1 MYTVVPATRRQHGV
15 WVGAVIVAL
24 AGCLAWTRSAGID
37 DAYISYR
44 YAFNLVHGQSLV
56 FNAGER
62 VEATSDLLWVLLLAV
77 CQLAGV
83 ALPVAG
89 YLLGALSLLA
99 TVCLTY
105 RLAVRLSLPPLVAGV
120 TTMTVALST
129 DLVAGA
135 TMGLE
140 GGLYTA
146 LLLGVILL
154 CDVTTGWRS
163 PLLAV
168 AVVALAA
175 TRPEGIVVGSALM
188 IVRLFLPSFRL
199 QRDRLVTSIVAFG
212 GVGALELVRFQYY
225 GSWLPMSVTAKRD
238 IGYSPLN
245 SLVYHFPGGVKYLLL
260 LGGLPLIVA
269 AIAGFASAA
278 WIVRNPGQRQN
289 PSSSILIWSA
299 SLAVLLGLLL
309 PLLSSGDWMPY
320 ARLVVPYLPLAAVL
334 GVVLLR
340 ATPSARW
347 ALALPIVMLVLG
359 GHSLPMRDGLA
370 TDNARDA
377 IGRAL
382 AAGID
387 TNSVVATDVLGR
399 VAFWSPNVR
408 YKDMLGLADP
418 AVASSPGRGGVFG
431 KTDYAITL
439 AAHPAV
445 VDSNDWTSLAALVA
459 TPVPKPDYAAIV
471 SASLIQNRIFL
482 LVDPAVS
489 ATVMQGVTSQFPDAV
504 VEPLDAAFARWRTE
518 VPNGQ

>member
-1 MYTVVPATRRQHGV
+1 
-15 WVGAVIVAL
+15 
-24 AGCLAWTRSAGID
+24 
-37 DAYISYR
+37 
-44 YAFNLVHGQSLV
+44 
-56 FNAGER
+56 
-62 VEATSDLLWVLLLAV
+62 
-77 CQLAGV
+77 
-83 ALPVAG
+83 
-89 YLLGALSLLA
+89 
-99 TVCLTY
+99 
-105 RLAVRLSLPPLVAGV
+105 
-120 TTMTVALST
+120 
-129 DLVAGA
+129 
-135 TMGLE
+135 
-140 GGLYTA
+140 
-146 LLLGVILL
+146 
-154 CDVTTGWRS
+154 
-163 PLLAV
+163 
-168 AVVALAA
+168 
-175 TRPEGIVVGSALM
+175 
-188 IVRLFLPSFRL
+188 
-199 QRDRLVTSIVAFG
+199 
-212 GVGALELVRFQYY
+212 
-225 GSWLPMSVTAKRD
+225 
-238 IGYSPLN
+238 
-245 SLVYHFPGGVKYLLL
+245 VKYLLL

-299 SLAVLLGLLL
+299 SLAVLLGFLL

-445 VDSNDWTSLAALVA
+445 VDSND
-459 TPVPKPDYAAIV
+459 
-471 SASLIQNRIFL
+471 
-482 LVDPAVS
+482 
-489 ATVMQGVTSQFPDAV
+489 
-504 VEPLDAAFARWRTE
+504 
-518 VPNGQ
+518 